1 MPDLTIGKVA
11 RGSLER
17 QMEKGTEAKRKTD
30 GTD

>member
-17 QMEKGTEAKRKTD
+17 QKQKEKQMGRIEKVD
-30 GTD
+30 G